1 MYDPDELRYKRGG
14 GVLMLFGFP
23 FFAMGSVMAIAG
35 LLGKVEQ
42 GRAAGGGPAS
52 PWAVVPFAMIFV
64 AVGAIMMF
72 GRTGAILNRREKTVT
87 TWWGLLVPFSRKT
100 QPLNDSWI
108 YLKTE
113 TRKTKNGS
121 YTVYVVRLTAG
132 KDLLLSE
139 YRKYDPARADAE
151 RAAKFLDFGIA
162 DTSSGEMVRR
172 EAGTLDESL
181 RQRLAR
187 EGTVPAMPE
196 KPLECKVR
204 EAVEGDEALFE
215 LPPGG
220 RLMGMLMAGVAFV
233 PLVAF
238 AIFASAIFSSS
249 GSNAKGIEAFYVFV
263 AIVGGGLLLAVGLPV
278 LKALTTRETVAVS
291 TRGLRLKT
299 RWLLGSTTKQIPADE
314 LEELAVS
321 TQRPNLLNRQG
332 GPIVARSDTCTLAF
346 GSGLSEDERRWL
358 RDVILYLVTAPER
371 PL

>member
-14 GVLMLFGFP
+14 GVLIFFGFP
-23 FFAMGSVMAIAG
+23 FVAIGSTMAIAG
-35 LLGKVEQ
+35 LLGKVIQ
-42 GRAAGGGPAS
+42 KGGGQAS

-64 AVGAIMMF
+64 VIGATMMF
-72 GRTGAILNRREKTVT
+72 GRTGTILNRRERTVT

-100 QPLNDSWI
+100 LPLKDTWI

-121 YTVYVVRLTAG
+121 YTVYVVRLTSG
-132 KDLLLSE
+132 MDLLLSE
-139 YRKYDPARADAE
+139 HRKYDPARADAE
-151 RAAKFLDFGIA
+151 RAAKFLGFGIA
-162 DTSSGEMVRR
+162 DTSTGQMVRR

-204 EAVEGDEALFE
+204 EAVEGDEAVFE

-220 RLMGMLMAGVAFV
+220 RLLGLLIGAVAIV
-233 PLVAF
+233 PLIAF
-238 AIFASAIFSSS
+238 GLFMTSVFNSS
-249 GSNAKGIEAFYVFV
+249 GRNTQGIEVFYLFI
-263 AIVGGGLLLAVGLPV
+263 AIVGGALLLGVGLPV
-278 LKALTTRETVAVS
+278 LKVLTTRETVTVS
-291 TRGLRLKT
+291 TRGLCLKT

-321 TQRPNLLNRQG
+321 TQARNPLTGQS
-332 GPIVARSDTCTLAF
+332 GPIVARSDACTLQF
-346 GSGLSEDERRWL
+346 GSGLSDPERRWL

-371 PL
+371 SL